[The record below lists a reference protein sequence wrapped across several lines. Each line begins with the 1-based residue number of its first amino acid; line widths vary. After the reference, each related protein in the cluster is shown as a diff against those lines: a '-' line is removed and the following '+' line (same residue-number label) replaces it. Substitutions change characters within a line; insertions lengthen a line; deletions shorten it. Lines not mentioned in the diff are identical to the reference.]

1 MGTLIA
7 FILGLIVGG
16 CFGMVC
22 TAIISID
29 RRDDDE

>member
-16 CFGMVC
+16 CFGMMC

-29 RRDDDE
+29 RRNDDE

>member
-16 CFGMVC
+16 CFGMMC

-29 RRDDDE
+29 RRPDDE